1 MKHVKKLLGLLLAL
15 TLSLT
20 LCLPAFAVSGTNNNG
35 GSITI
40 NDAVKGHTYS
50 IYQVMVLE
58 SYDTDKK
65 AYAYKAHS
73 DWAGWLETQTRYVN
87 IDDQG
92 YITWVGK
99 TDDSTIATFA
109 KEALA
114 YAKKAGIR
122 PSKQPQTASASATGA
137 QYSTVTFRDLNL
149 GYYLVDTTLGTLC
162 SLDTTAPSVEMFE
175 KNEPP
180 HVDKQVQEDS
190 KVNSANSWGDENTA
204 EIGDTVYY
212 KTTIT
217 AKEGAEK
224 FILHDEMSEGLTLNP
239 DSITV
244 AEPAG
249 VTKGQDADKGDYH
262 VVTTGLND
270 GCTFEVHFHQSYLD
284 SIKTSTDIVVTYNA
298 VLNEK
303 AVVST
308 GDNPNVTK
316 LEYGNATN
324 PEDKFTPPDET
335 KTYTFKVDVVKTDNE
350 KKVLDGAQFKLYD
363 AETGGNEIAL
373 VEESAGH
380 YRLAK
385 DDETGTGV
393 GYITTV
399 NGQLE
404 IKGFDANTNYY
415 LEETKAPDGYH
426 KLGKRVKIAVKDAN
440 LEATVENGVY
450 KDGGVWVENIPGKEL
465 PSTGGMGTALFYIGG
480 GVLVVGAAALFVLK
494 KRKDA
499 GK

>member
-20 LCLPAFAVSGTNNNG
+20 LCLPAFAANGTNNNS

-40 NDAVKGHTYS
+40 NDAEVGHTYS

-58 SYDTDKK
+58 SYDKDKN

-73 DWAGWLETQTRYVN
+73 DWADWLKTQTQYVS
-87 IDDQG
+87 IDNQG
-92 YITWVGK
+92 YITWVGQ
-99 TDDSTIATFA
+99 TDDSTIAAFA
-109 KEALA
+109 KNALA
-114 YAKKAGIR
+114 HAKSNNIA
-122 PSKQPQTASASATGA
+122 PVEEVTATSATVRF
-137 QYSTVTFRDLNL
+137 TNLNL

-180 HVDKQVQEDS
+180 HIDKQVKEDS
-190 KVNSANSWGDENTA
+190 TGNWGDENTA

-217 AKEGAEK
+217 AKKGAEK
-224 FILHDEMSEGLTLNP
+224 FILHDEMSEGLTLNAG
-239 DSITV
+239 SITV
-244 AEPAG
+244 AEPTG
-249 VTKGQDADKGDYH
+249 LKKGQDANSGDYH
-262 VVTTGLND
+262 VVTTGLTD

-284 SIKTSTDIVVTYNA
+284 TITADTNIVVTYEAVVNENA
-298 VLNEK
+298 VVYPAE
-303 AVVST
+303 
-308 GDNPNVTK
+308 NPNETK
-316 LEYGNATN
+316 LQYGNAPD
-324 PEDKFTPPDET
+324 PEDQFTPPDIT
-335 KTYTFKVDVVKTDNE
+335 KTYTFKVDVVKTDD
-350 KKVLDGAQFKLYD
+350 KDKVLDGVQFKLYD
-363 AETGGNEIAL
+363 AKTGGNEIAL
-373 VEESAGH
+373 VKESDGV

-385 DDETGTGV
+385 DGETGV
-393 GYITTV
+393 EYITTV

-415 LEETKAPDGYH
+415 LEETKAPNGYH
-426 KLGKRVKIAVKDAN
+426 KLGERVEIAVKEAN
-440 LEATVENGVY
+440 LEASVSNDTWQS
-450 KDGGVWVENIPGKEL
+450 GGVHVVNNPGKEL

-494 KRKDA
+494 KRKDT

>member
-40 NDAVKGHTYS
+40 NDAVEGHTYKA
-50 IYQVMVLE
+50 YQIFVLE
-58 SYDTDKK
+58 SYNTAADGNG
-65 AYAYKAHS
+65 AYAYKANS
-73 DWAGWLETQTRYVN
+73 VWEPWLKQQTQYVN
-87 IDDQG
+87 IDAQG
-92 YITWVGK
+92 YVTWVNGA
-99 TDDSTIATFA
+99 DAAAFA
-109 KEALA
+109 KAALA
-114 YAKKAGIR
+114 HAEDARIS
-122 PSKQPQTASASATGA
+122 PTATQTASAPVTGA

-180 HVDKQVQEDS
+180 HINKQVKEDS
-190 KVNSANSWGDENTA
+190 TGNWGDDNTA
-204 EIGDTVYY
+204 EIGDTVEFQ
-212 KTTIT
+212 TTIS
-217 AKEGAEK
+217 AKKGAESYV
-224 FILHDEMSEGLTLNP
+224 LHDAMSAGLTLDP

-244 AEPAG
+244 ANL
-249 VTKGQDADKGDYH
+249 TKGNDANSGDYH

-284 SIKTSTDIVVTYNA
+284 TITADTSIVVTY
-298 VLNEK
+298 K
-303 AVVST
+303 AVVNENAVVHPS
-308 GDNPNVTK
+308 GNPNGTK
-316 LEYGNATN
+316 LEYGDENNT
-324 PEDKFTPPDET
+324 KVTPPDET
-335 KTYTFKVDVVKTDNE
+335 KTYTFKVDVVKTDDKN
-350 KKVLDGAQFKLYD
+350 KVLDGVQFKLYD
-363 AETGGNEIAL
+363 AKTGGNEIAL
-373 VEESAGH
+373 VKVSNGV

-385 DDETGTGV
+385 DGENGV
-393 GYITTV
+393 EYITTV

-426 KLGKRVKIAVKDAN
+426 KLAERVEIAVKEAN
-440 LEATVENGVY
+440 LEASVSNDTWQS
-450 KDGGVWVENIPGKEL
+450 GGVHVVNTPGKEL

-494 KRKDA
+494 KRKDT

>member
-40 NDAVKGHTYS
+40 NDAVEGHTYKA
-50 IYQVMVLE
+50 YQIFVLE
-58 SYDTDKK
+58 SYNTEADGNG
-65 AYAYKAHS
+65 AYAYKANS
-73 DWAGWLETQTRYVN
+73 VWENWLKGQTSYVT
-87 IDDQG
+87 IDAQG
-92 YITWVGK
+92 YVTWVQNA
-99 TDDSTIATFA
+99 DPAAFA
-109 KEALA
+109 KVALA
-114 YAKKAGIR
+114 HAEDARISPTATK
-122 PSKQPQTASASATGA
+122 TASAPVTGA

-180 HVDKQVQEDS
+180 HINKQVKEDS
-190 KVNSANSWGDENTA
+190 TGNWGDDNTA
-204 EIGDTVYY
+204 EIGDTVEFQ
-212 KTTIT
+212 TTIT
-217 AKEGAEK
+217 AKMGAESYV
-224 FILHDEMSEGLTLNP
+224 LHDAMSAGLTLDP

-244 AEPAG
+244 ANL
-249 VTKGQDADKGDYH
+249 TKGNDANSGDYH

-284 SIKTSTDIVVTYNA
+284 TITADTSIVVTY
-298 VLNEK
+298 K
-303 AVVST
+303 AVVNENAVVHPS
-308 GDNPNVTK
+308 GNPNGTK
-316 LEYGNATN
+316 LEYGDENNT
-324 PEDKFTPPDET
+324 KVTPPDET
-335 KTYTFKVDVVKTDNE
+335 KTYTFKVDVVKTDDKN
-350 KKVLDGAQFKLYD
+350 KVLDGVQFKLYD
-363 AETGGNEIAL
+363 AKTGGNEIAL
-373 VEESAGH
+373 VKVSNGV

-385 DDETGTGV
+385 DGENGV
-393 GYITTV
+393 EYITTV

-426 KLGKRVKIAVKDAN
+426 KLAERVEIAVKEAN
-440 LEATVENGVY
+440 LEASVSNDTWQS
-450 KDGGVWVENIPGKEL
+450 GGVHVVNTPGKEL

-494 KRKDA
+494 KRKDT

>member
-20 LCLPAFAVSGTNNNG
+20 LCLPAFAANGTNNNT

-40 NDAVKGHTYS
+40 NDAEVGHTYS

-58 SYDTDKK
+58 SYDKDKN

-73 DWAGWLETQTRYVN
+73 DWADWLKTQTQYVS
-87 IDDQG
+87 IDNQG
-92 YITWVGK
+92 YITWVGQ
-99 TDDSTIATFA
+99 TDDSTIAAFA
-109 KEALA
+109 KNALA
-114 YAKKAGIR
+114 HAKSNNIA
-122 PSKQPQTASASATGA
+122 PVEEVTATSATVRF
-137 QYSTVTFRDLNL
+137 TNLNL

-180 HVDKQVQEDS
+180 HIDKQVKEDS
-190 KVNSANSWGDENTA
+190 TGNWGDENTA

-217 AKEGAEK
+217 AKKGAEK
-224 FILHDEMSEGLTLNP
+224 FILHDEMSEGLTLNAG
-239 DSITV
+239 SITV
-244 AEPAG
+244 AEPTG
-249 VTKGQDADKGDYH
+249 LKKGQDANSGDYH
-262 VVTTGLND
+262 VVTTGLTD

-284 SIKTSTDIVVTYNA
+284 TITADTNIVVTYEAVVNENA
-298 VLNEK
+298 VVYPAE
-303 AVVST
+303 
-308 GDNPNVTK
+308 NPNETK
-316 LEYGNATN
+316 LQYGNAPD
-324 PEDKFTPPDET
+324 PEDQFTPPDIT
-335 KTYTFKVDVVKTDNE
+335 KTYTFKVDVVKTDD
-350 KKVLDGAQFKLYD
+350 KDKVLDGVQFKLYD
-363 AETGGNEIAL
+363 AKTGGNEIAL
-373 VEESAGH
+373 VKESDGV

-385 DDETGTGV
+385 DGETGV
-393 GYITTV
+393 EYITTV

-415 LEETKAPDGYH
+415 LEETKAPNGYH
-426 KLGKRVKIAVKDAN
+426 KLGERVEIAVKEAN
-440 LEATVENGVY
+440 LEASVSNDTWQS
-450 KDGGVWVENIPGKEL
+450 GGVHVVNNPGKEL
-465 PSTGGMGTALFYIGG
+465 PSTGGMGTALFYIAG

-494 KRKDA
+494 KRKDT

>member
-20 LCLPAFAVSGTNNNG
+20 LCLPAFAANGTNNNS

-40 NDAVKGHTYS
+40 NDAEVGHTYS

-58 SYDTDKK
+58 SYDTDKN

-73 DWAGWLETQTRYVN
+73 DWAGWLKTQTKHVT
-87 IDDQG
+87 IDAQG
-92 YITWVGK
+92 YVTWVQNA
-99 TDDSTIATFA
+99 DAAAFA
-109 KEALA
+109 KAALA
-114 YAKKAGIR
+114 HAESNNIAPVKEV
-122 PSKQPQTASASATGA
+122 TATSATVRF
-137 QYSTVTFRDLNL
+137 TNLNL

-180 HVDKQVQEDS
+180 HINKQVKEDS
-190 KVNSANSWGDENTA
+190 TDNWDDENTA

-224 FILHDEMSEGLTLNP
+224 FILHDEMSEGLTLNSG
-239 DSITV
+239 SITV
-244 AEPAG
+244 AEPTG
-249 VTKGQDADKGDYH
+249 LKKGQDANSGDYH
-262 VVTTGLND
+262 VVTTGLTD

-284 SIKTSTDIVVTYNA
+284 TITADTNIVVTYEAVVNENA
-298 VLNEK
+298 VVYPAE
-303 AVVST
+303 
-308 GDNPNVTK
+308 NPNETK
-316 LEYGNATN
+316 LQYGNAPD
-324 PEDKFTPPDET
+324 PEDQFTPPDIT
-335 KTYTFKVDVVKTDNE
+335 KTYTFKVDVVKTDD
-350 KKVLDGAQFKLYD
+350 KDKVLDGVQFKLYD
-363 AETGGNEIAL
+363 AKTGGNEIAL
-373 VEESAGH
+373 VKESDGV

-385 DDETGTGV
+385 VGETGV
-393 GYITTV
+393 EYITTV

-415 LEETKAPDGYH
+415 LEETKAPNGYH
-426 KLGKRVKIAVKDAN
+426 KLGERVEIAVKEAN
-440 LEATVENGVY
+440 LEASVSNDTWQS
-450 KDGGVWVENIPGKEL
+450 GGVHVVNNPGKEL

-494 KRKDA
+494 KRKDT

>member
-20 LCLPAFAVSGTNNNG
+20 LCLPAFAANGTNDNS

-40 NDAVKGHTYS
+40 NDAVEGHTYS

-73 DWAGWLETQTRYVN
+73 DWAGWLKTQTQYVS
-87 IDDQG
+87 IDAQG
-92 YITWVGK
+92 YVTWVQ
-99 TDDSTIATFA
+99 DADPAAFA
-109 KEALA
+109 KAALA
-114 YAKKAGIR
+114 HAEDASIS
-122 PSKQPQTASASATGA
+122 PTATKTAPAPVTGA

-180 HVDKQVQEDS
+180 HINKQVKEDS
-190 KVNSANSWGDENTA
+190 TGNWGDDNTA
-204 EIGDTVYY
+204 EIGDTVEFQ
-212 KTTIT
+212 TTIS
-217 AKEGAEK
+217 AKKGAESYV
-224 FILHDEMSEGLTLNP
+224 LHDAMSAGLTLDP

-244 AEPAG
+244 ANL
-249 VTKGQDADKGDYH
+249 TKGNDANSGDYH

-284 SIKTSTDIVVTYNA
+284 TITADTSIVVTY
-298 VLNEK
+298 K
-303 AVVST
+303 AVVNENAVVHPS
-308 GDNPNVTK
+308 GNPNGTK
-316 LEYGNATN
+316 LEYGDENNT
-324 PEDKFTPPDET
+324 KVTPPDET
-335 KTYTFKVDVVKTDNE
+335 KTYTFKVDVVKTDDKN
-350 KKVLDGAQFKLYD
+350 KVLDGVQFKLYD
-363 AETGGNEIAL
+363 AKTGGNEIAL
-373 VEESAGH
+373 VEVSAGH

-385 DDETGTGV
+385 DGETGV
-393 GYITTV
+393 EYITTV

-426 KLGKRVKIAVKDAN
+426 KLAERVDIPVKDAN
-440 LEATVENGVY
+440 LEASVSNGIY
-450 KDGGVWVENIPGKEL
+450 QNGGVQVINEPGKAL

-494 KRKDA
+494 KRKDT